1 MGSAAR
7 AGRLGAIADPDPPSG
22 SRECVEIARSRTPPH
37 TSIRRAGPPTAGRGR
52 RRLAAPL
59 RDGGLVHALV
69 ADDDR
74 VTAEILSRTLK
85 RWEFDVAVVSN
96 GAEAWDHLRAATVPT
111 LAILDWMMPEM
122 DGPEVCRRV
131 RADLPLA
138 NMYLM
143 LLTARET
150 RGDLVTGLNAGADDY
165 VTKPFD
171 PEELRARVQVGVRIL
186 TLQKNLA
193 ERVEELQAALSNV
206 KQLRGLLPI
215 CSYCKRIRGDDQYWQ
230 QLEGYIA
237 EHSDAQFSH
246 GICPACYAAISAELD
261 RGSEP

>member
-1 MGSAAR
+1 
-7 AGRLGAIADPDPPSG
+7 
-22 SRECVEIARSRTPPH
+22 
-37 TSIRRAGPPTAGRGR
+37 
-52 RRLAAPL
+52 
-59 RDGGLVHALV
+59 VHALV
-69 ADDDR
+69 AEDDR

-131 RADLPLA
+131 RAELPLA

>member
-1 MGSAAR
+1 MR
-7 AGRLGAIADPDPPSG
+7 
-22 SRECVEIARSRTPPH
+22 
-37 TSIRRAGPPTAGRGR
+37 
-52 RRLAAPL
+52 
-59 RDGGLVHALV
+59 ALV

-85 RWEFDVAVVSN
+85 RWEFDVTVVGN
-96 GAEAWDHLRAATVPT
+96 GGAAWDALRAATAPT
-111 LAILDWMMPEM
+111 LAILDWMMPEL

-131 RADLPLA
+131 RRELPLA

-143 LLTARET
+143 LLTARES
-150 RGDLVTGLNAGADDY
+150 RGDLVAGLDAGADDY

-171 PEELRARVQVGVRIL
+171 AEELRARVQVGVRVL
-186 TLQKNLA
+186 TLQKSLA

-246 GICPACYAAISAELD
+246 GICPTCYAAVSAELD
-261 RGSEP
+261 HGPQR

>member
-1 MGSAAR
+1 MR
-7 AGRLGAIADPDPPSG
+7 
-22 SRECVEIARSRTPPH
+22 
-37 TSIRRAGPPTAGRGR
+37 
-52 RRLAAPL
+52 
-59 RDGGLVHALV
+59 ALV

-85 RWEFDVAVVSN
+85 RWEFDVTVVGN
-96 GAEAWDHLRAATVPT
+96 GAAAWDHLRAATVPT
-111 LAILDWMMPEM
+111 LAILDWMMPEL

-131 RADLPLA
+131 RRELPLA

-143 LLTARET
+143 LLTARES
-150 RGDLVTGLNAGADDY
+150 RGDLVAGLDAGADDY

-171 PEELRARVQVGVRIL
+171 AEELRARVQVGVRVL
-186 TLQKNLA
+186 TLQKSLA
-193 ERVEELQAALSNV
+193 ERVDELQAALSNV

-246 GICPACYAAISAELD
+246 GICPTCYAAVSAELD
-261 RGSEP
+261 HGSQR